1 LFLGAKETN
10 RVCILQQKQQKQQA
24 ALLLISP
31 EIIIVVAFYSV
42 GLFVHVRA
50 SIVQKAISR
59 ALRHNTTEENNKTPV
74 HKYRRVS
81 ARALARSVL
90 KL

>member
-1 LFLGAKETN
+1 VYIAAAAAAA
-10 RVCILQQKQQKQQA
+10 A

-59 ALRHNTTEENNKTPV
+59 ALRHNTPEENNKTPV
-74 HKYRRVS
+74 HK
-81 ARALARSVL
+81 
-90 KL
+90 

>member
-1 LFLGAKETN
+1 LFLGARK
-10 RVCILQQKQQKQQA
+10 KQAERRQQA

-31 EIIIVVAFYSV
+31 EIIIVVAFYSL

-59 ALRHNTTEENNKTPV
+59 VRSDTIHPKKTTKHQSSA
-74 HKYRRVS
+74 HKYRAMRVS